1 MPKVKSSSIR
11 AWRAFEHFESNPA
24 YNVPK
29 WVASL
34 GFSKNRFVRRTSR
47 KIFNSMWGADANTEE
62 GAKKQ
67 WGRFNVIPRPIQD
80 QEDMRRNYL
89 TLNRALRR
97 VAVPKN
103 AQVASIGC
111 GAGSQELLL
120 AEEHP
125 FMRVTGVDVAK
136 KLIKQAN
143 RIQEEEFRGTKRRV
157 SFETGSFLKNNLPQ
171 KSFDV
176 VTSLDAFHWERN
188 WEKALDG
195 MKALINPNSK
205 SRLLV
210 LTYRPHGTTRM
221 EKEST
226 QFVADKMM
234 PLMVIN
240 KLRSI
245 GFEIKDARSVMDKR
259 EHEQK
264 HSRPI
269 FAIIAQLK

>member
-1 MPKVKSSSIR
+1 MSKGKSSSFR
-11 AWRAFEHFESNPA
+11 AQRALEHFANDSA
-24 YNVPK
+24 YNAPK
-29 WVASL
+29 WIESAV
-34 GFSKNRFVRRTSR
+34 FSKNPLISSASR
-47 KIFNSMWGADANTEE
+47 KILLRVWGTNANTEA

-67 WGRFNVIPRPIQD
+67 WGKFNVVPRPIQD
-80 QEDMRRNYL
+80 QVDMRRNYV
-89 TLNRALRR
+89 TLRRALKA
-97 VAVPKN
+97 VPVPKN

-125 FMRVTGVDVAK
+125 FMRVTGVDVAE
-136 KLIKQAN
+136 KLVKQAN

-157 SFETGSFLKNNLPQ
+157 SFETGSFLRNNLPQ

-195 MKALINPNSK
+195 MKSLINPNSK

-221 EKEST
+221 EKESS

-240 KLRSI
+240 KLKSI
-245 GFEIKDARSVMDKR
+245 GFEIKDARSVMDKQ

-264 HSRPI
+264 RPRPI
-269 FAIIAQLK
+269 FAIVAQLK